1 MRDNFD
7 VIDNYWLNHSVGR
20 FIRSGRDQF
29 TQEYFEAWSQPEPW
43 PTWFE
48 ILQKFR
54 HSVADLLNTD
64 PEQVCPQLNV
74 SSALTKFLG
83 ALERKRPIHILLSEE
98 DFPTI
103 SFVAKVMP
111 EAQLHY
117 IPAGL
122 DLTLIETWKDYL
134 TETIDVAILT
144 HVYSNT
150 GQRAP
155 IAELTKECRSL
166 GIKSV
171 VDIAQ
176 SVGIVPIDIS
186 RWTADCVIGTGV
198 KWLCSGNGAAFMWLD
213 KNILPELKPTD
224 VGWFSHANPFEF
236 DPHHFDYAT
245 DAMRFL
251 GGTPSVM
258 PLSIAAYSINVLQN
272 YGIAKISDHNRV
284 VTERLIESLPS
295 SWFTSPI
302 SHNQRGGTVVI
313 KPRGMNIEVVDERLK
328 KAGIHFDRRAHG
340 FRFSPHI
347 YTTMGDAERL
357 LETLRVE

>member
-20 FIRSGRDQF
+20 FIHSGRDQF
-29 TQEYFEAWSQPEPW
+29 TQEYFAAWSQAEPW
-43 PTWFE
+43 PTWFK

-54 HSVADLLNTD
+54 QSVANLLNTE

-83 ALERKRPIHILLSEE
+83 ALGRERPIHILLSEE

-111 EAQLHY
+111 GAQLHY

-122 DLTLIETWKDYL
+122 DLTQVATWKEFL

-144 HVYSNT
+144 HVYSNS

-155 IAELTKECRSL
+155 IAELTKECRAL
-166 GIKSV
+166 GITTV

-176 SVGIVPIDIS
+176 SVGIVPIDIT
-186 RWTADCVIGTGV
+186 RWEADCVIGTGV

-213 KNILPELKPTD
+213 KNILSTLNPID
-224 VGWFSHANPFEF
+224 VGWFSHVNPFEF
-236 DPHHFDYAT
+236 DPHHFEYAT

-258 PLSIAAYSINVLQN
+258 PLSIAAYSIDALQKF
-272 YGIAKISDHNRV
+272 GIAKISEHNRV
-284 VTERLIESLPS
+284 ITERLIESLPT
-295 SWFTSPI
+295 SWFSSPM
-302 SHNQRGGTVVI
+302 SHLQRGGTVVI
-313 KPRGMNIEVVDERLK
+313 KPEDEYIGRVETRLNE
-328 KAGIHFDRRAHG
+328 AGIHFDQRVHG

-347 YTTMGDAERL
+347 YTTMNDAERL
-357 LETLRVE
+357 LEALRVE